1 MVNRKRRN
9 ILTAICIIVILALTA
24 GFWIR
29 EKGKS
34 VPENYHS
41 EQTNEKSKADNS
53 ERSEQANASK
63 KKEYTEEEKARIEE
77 QTGVTV
83 QNDGT
88 VEVNIG
94 EILEEEE
101 SAAVSREE
109 AEKKILKEAGKGYE
123 IERLGLEKY
132 QDNMY
137 WAARVVKGGEARQI
151 WIDAEA
157 GETFLN
163 QKE

>member
-9 ILTAICIIVILALTA
+9 ILVAICIIVILALTA

-34 VPENYHS
+34 VPENHHS

-77 QTGVTV
+77 Q
-83 QNDGT
+83 T

>member
-1 MVNRKRRN
+1 M
-9 ILTAICIIVILALTA
+9 LDAAAIGVSVFRGDFDTA
-24 GFWIR
+24 G
-29 EKGKS
+29 S
-34 VPENYHS
+34 VMFLL
-41 EQTNEKSKADNS
+41 
-53 ERSEQANASK
+53 
-63 KKEYTEEEKARIEE
+63 
-77 QTGVTV
+77 G
-83 QNDGT
+83 
-88 VEVNIG
+88 IG